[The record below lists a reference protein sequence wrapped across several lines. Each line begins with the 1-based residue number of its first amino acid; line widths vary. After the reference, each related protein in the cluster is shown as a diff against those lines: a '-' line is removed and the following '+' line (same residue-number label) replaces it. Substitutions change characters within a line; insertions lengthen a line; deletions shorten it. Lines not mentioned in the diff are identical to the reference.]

1 VKRALV
7 LLAAC
12 GDHRA
17 AAPMID
23 APPPAACTATYT
35 GNVTEI
41 ATTDAPC
48 TQLTGAMFSASIP
61 SHALDAPLAIAI
73 DLGTTASAGVFAS
86 ATVLSWSADGVRTA
100 AHEPCTYSGG
110 SAVSPH
116 GDFTLSLD
124 GAHGTLTAHTYV
136 LAAAF
141 TDCGDP
147 DTQTIVLAF

>member
-1 VKRALV
+1 M

-12 GDHRA
+12 ADHHA
-17 AAPMID
+17 ATPEID
-23 APPPAACTATYT
+23 APPPPACTATYT

-48 TQLTGAMFSASIP
+48 TAIAGTMFTATIP

-86 ATVLSWSADGVRTA
+86 ATVPSWSADGVRTA

-124 GAHGTLTAHTYV
+124 AGAHGTLTTDTYV

-147 DTQTIVLAF
+147 DTQRIVLAF